1 MNTAAPGPLV
11 LALLAAG
18 LFVVVVAAVGAV
30 VTLRVYDR
38 LHLVSPVTSLGAP
51 LIGLA
56 LMIHNGWSLASG
68 EIFVVVAL
76 LVATGPALAAATGRL
91 TGQREG
97 FVARQSPQ

>member
-1 MNTAAPGPLV
+1 MNTAAPGPVV
-11 LALLAAG
+11 LALMAAG
-18 LFVVVVAAVGAV
+18 LLVVVMAAIGAV
-30 VTLRVYDR
+30 LTLRVYDR

-76 LVATGPALAAATGRL
+76 LVVTGPALASATGRL
-91 TGQREG
+91 AGQREG
-97 FVARQSPQ
+97 FVSRESPR